1 VSESPIG
8 AAAADAPLG
17 RVAVGG
23 LGRLALAGLVLVLA
37 AVVVTMS
44 GGAGL
49 GARLGALFGL
59 HSERRGAKPVS
70 AINAAPPAP
79 TVKPLDTVARGKSRP
94 PARSAPTV
102 RLRSRYPAGTG
113 PQRTLAPSPR
123 PGQQAPPAVPPPP
136 TVPSPPRPAP
146 PGTVQRLVTTV
157 RDTTAQVAPAP
168 AQAVVDQATEAVNQV
183 CGLAGGCP

>member
-1 VSESPIG
+1 MSESPIG
-8 AAAADAPLG
+8 TAAADAPLG

-23 LGRLALAGLVLVLA
+23 LGRVALAGLVLALA
-37 AVVVTMS
+37 AAAVTMS

-49 GARLGALFGL
+49 GGRLGALFGL
-59 HSERRGAKPVS
+59 HSDRQRAQPVS
-70 AINAAPPAP
+70 AINAAPTP
-79 TVKPLDTVARGKSRP
+79 TVKPLDTVARGNSRP

-123 PGQQAPPAVPPPP
+123 PGPPAPPEVPPP
-136 TVPSPPRPAP
+136 TVPSPPQPAP

>member
-1 VSESPIG
+1 MSESPIG

-23 LGRLALAGLVLVLA
+23 LGRVALAGLVLALA
-37 AVVVTMS
+37 AAVVTMS

-49 GARLGALFGL
+49 GGRLGALFGL
-59 HSERRGAKPVS
+59 HTERQRAKPVS
-70 AINAAPPAP
+70 AIHAPPPTP
-79 TVKPLDTVARGKSRP
+79 TVKPLDTVARGNSRP

-102 RLRSRYPAGTG
+102 RLRSWSSAGTG

-123 PGQQAPPAVPPPP
+123 PAPPAPPAVPPPS
-136 TVPSPPRPAP
+136 VPSPPHPAP